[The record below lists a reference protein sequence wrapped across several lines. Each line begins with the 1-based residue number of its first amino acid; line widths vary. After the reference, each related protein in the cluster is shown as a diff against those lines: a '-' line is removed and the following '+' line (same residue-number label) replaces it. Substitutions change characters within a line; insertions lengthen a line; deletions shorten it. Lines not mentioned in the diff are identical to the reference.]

1 MDEKLIKGA
10 IIGIVILILGAFSG
24 RSSPI
29 SNFNDN
35 SSSVYFGKI
44 SKNLKKNEKI
54 SKNFEKIEKLNINKA
69 TLQQFKDAKVGI
81 GEKKFKEIKAN
92 RPFSNVSQL
101 REKGIVGFYT
111 YKKLK
116 IVATVGGE

>member
-1 MDEKLIKGA
+1 MDDKMLKGV

-35 SSSVYFGKI
+35 SNSIYFEKN
-44 SKNLKKNEKI
+44 SKNFKKNEKI
-54 SKNFEKIEKLNINKA
+54 SKNFKKFEKLNINTA

-81 GEKKFKEIKAN
+81 GEKKFEEIKAN

-116 IVATVGGE
+116 IVATVGGN